1 MISHLEKHERR
12 KCFMKGFNWG
22 ILGLG
27 NIAHEFADN
36 MVQLHPIYAV
46 ASRNPESAKAFA
58 QQYQAEKA
66 YGSYEELLNDP
77 KVDIVY
83 VATVNSQHYKCIM
96 ACLEHGK
103 HVLCEKAIWG
113 NYEEMEAA
121 CALAKSKNL
130 LLCEGMTI
138 FHMPIFKEI
147 KKMIV
152 EGKLGKIKFVEAEL
166 GSLKEDDPTNRF
178 FNPDLG
184 GGAMLD
190 IGTYGLSFVTYFLS
204 GELTGVEHLMSPYP
218 TGVDEMWSIS
228 LKTSENEIGS
238 VNLTFRAKLP
248 KRGIIAGDKA
258 YITVMNYVRAE
269 KATLV
274 YPDGKEE
281 VLEVGE
287 TSKALQYEIQDIEE
301 AVATGD
307 YSLAWM
313 DKTMQVVKL
322 MDGLLRAEKLQ

>member
-1 MISHLEKHERR
+1 
-12 KCFMKGFNWG
+12 MKQYNWG
-22 ILGLG
+22 IIGLG
-27 NIAHEFADN
+27 HIAHEFADN
-36 MVQLHPIYAV
+36 MIELHPIYAA
-46 ASRNPESAKAFA
+46 ASRSLDSALAF
-58 QQYQAEKA
+58 QKQYQVEKA

-77 KVDIVY
+77 AVDIVY
-83 VATVNSQHYKCIM
+83 IATVNSQHYKWIM

-113 NYEEMEAA
+113 NYEEMKAA
-121 CALAKSKNL
+121 CALAKEKGL

-138 FHMPIFKEI
+138 YHMPIFKEI
-147 KKMIV
+147 KKMMAD
-152 EGKLGKIKFVEAEL
+152 GKLGTIKFVEAEL

-204 GELTGVEHLMSPYP
+204 GELTEMNHLMSPYP
-218 TGVDEMWSIS
+218 TGVDEMWGIA
-228 LKTSENEIGS
+228 LKTSTKEIGS

-269 KATLV
+269 KAALV
-274 YPDGKEE
+274 YPDGTEE
-281 VLEVGE
+281 VLEIGE
-287 TSKALQYEIQDIEE
+287 TAKALQYEIQDIEAALE
-301 AVATGD
+301 TGD
-307 YSLAWM
+307 HSTAFVDYTMKVVELM
-313 DKTMQVVKL
+313 DK
-322 MDGLLRAEKLQ
+322 LLRSEGLQC

>member
-1 MISHLEKHERR
+1 
-12 KCFMKGFNWG
+12 MKQFNWG

-36 MVQLHPIYAV
+36 MAKLHPLYAV
-46 ASRNPESAKAFA
+46 ASRSLDTALDFQKKYGADR
-58 QQYQAEKA
+58 A

-77 KVDIVY
+77 GVDVVY
-83 VATVNSQHYKCIM
+83 VATVNSQHYKCIL

-113 NYEEMEAA
+113 NFEEMKTAYF
-121 CALAKSKNL
+121 LAQEKGL
-130 LLCEGMTI
+130 LLCEAMTI
-138 FHMPIFKEI
+138 YHMPIFKEI
-147 KKMIV
+147 KNLIAS
-152 EGKLGKIKFVEAEL
+152 GKLGKIKFVEAEL

-204 GELTGVEHLMSPYP
+204 GDLTELTHLMGRYP

-228 LKTSENEIGS
+228 LKTSAQEIGS

-248 KRGIIAGDKA
+248 KRGIIAGEKA
-258 YITVMNYVRAE
+258 YITVMNYVRAD
-269 KATLV
+269 KAALV
-274 YPDGKEE
+274 YPDGSEE
-281 VLEVGE
+281 LLEIGE

-301 AVATGD
+301 ALSTGD
-307 YSLAWM
+307 FSSAFM
-313 DKTMQVVKL
+313 DCTMKVVEL
-322 MDGLLRAEKLQ
+322 MDRLLKAENL

>member
-1 MISHLEKHERR
+1 
-12 KCFMKGFNWG
+12 MKRINWG

-27 NIAHEFADN
+27 NIAREFADN
-36 MVQLHPIYAV
+36 MIKLHPVYAV
-46 ASRNPESAKAFA
+46 ASRDPESAKAFQ
-58 QQYQAEKA
+58 QQYQAERS

-77 KVDIVY
+77 EVDIVY

-113 NYEEMEAA
+113 NYEDMEAA
-121 CALAKSKNL
+121 FALAKSKGL
-130 LLCEGMTI
+130 LLCEAMTI
-138 FHMPIFKEI
+138 FHMPIIKEI
-147 KKMIV
+147 KKMTD

-166 GSLKEDDPTNRF
+166 GSLKEDDPANRF

-204 GELTGVEHLMSPYP
+204 GELTGVEHLMCPYP

-258 YITVMNYVRAE
+258 YVTVMNYVRAE

-274 YPDGKEE
+274 YPDGREE
-281 VLEVGE
+281 IIEMGE

-301 AVATGD
+301 AITTGD
-307 YSLAWM
+307 YSLALM

-322 MDGLLRAEKLQ
+322 MDGLLCAD

>member
-1 MISHLEKHERR
+1 
-12 KCFMKGFNWG
+12 MKNYKWG

-27 NIAHEFADN
+27 NIAHEFASN
-36 MVQLHPIYAV
+36 MVQLHSIYAA
-46 ASRNPESAKAFA
+46 ASRNYENALAF
-58 QQYQAEKA
+58 QKQYSVEKV
-66 YGSYEELLNDP
+66 YKSYNELLEDEE
-77 KVDIVY
+77 VDIVY
-83 VATVNSQHYKCIM
+83 IATVNSQHYKWIIE
-96 ACLEHGK
+96 ALNHRK

-113 NYEEMEAA
+113 NYKEMEEAWK
-121 CALAKSKNL
+121 LADSKGL

-147 KKMIV
+147 RKMIAD
-152 EGKLGKIKFVEAEL
+152 GKLGKIKFIEAEL

-178 FNPDLG
+178 FNPALG

-204 GELTGVEHLMSPYP
+204 GEITDIKHLMLPYP
-218 TGVDEMWSIS
+218 TGVDEMWGIA
-228 LKTSENEIGS
+228 LTSSTKELGS

-274 YPDGKEE
+274 YPDGAEE
-281 VLEVGE
+281 EIRVGE
-287 TSKALQYEIQDIEE
+287 TAKALQYEIQDVEKALE
-301 AVATGD
+301 TGD
-307 YSLAWM
+307 TSLVFI
-313 DKTMQVVKL
+313 DCTRKVVQL
-322 MDGLLRAEKLQ
+322 MDHLLTSENLNN